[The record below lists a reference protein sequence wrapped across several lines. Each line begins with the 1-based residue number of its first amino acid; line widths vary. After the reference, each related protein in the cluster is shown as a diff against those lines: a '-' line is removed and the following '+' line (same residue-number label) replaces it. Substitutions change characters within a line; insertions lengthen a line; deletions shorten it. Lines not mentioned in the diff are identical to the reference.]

1 MSAVV
6 DASALLAW
14 LHDEPGAECVAAVL
28 DGALVSAVNWSEVV
42 QKLLQRGADIE
53 GMDADVVELGV
64 TIEPFTAAHADVGA
78 RLWAKTRKAGLSL
91 ADRACLALA
100 QDRALPVLTADQAW
114 MALGLD
120 TEIVLIR

>member
-6 DASALLAW
+6 DATALLAW
-14 LHDEPGAECVAAVL
+14 LHDEPGAERVAAVL
-28 DGALVSAVNWSEVV
+28 DGALMSAVNWSEVV
-42 QKLLQRGADIE
+42 QKLLQRGAYIE
-53 GMDADVVELGV
+53 GMDADAVELGV
-64 TIEPFTAAHADVGA
+64 TIEPFTAAHAAAGA

-91 ADRACLALA
+91 AERACLALA

>member
-1 MSAVV
+1 MSVV
-6 DASALLAW
+6 LDASALLAW
-14 LHDEPGAECVAAVL
+14 LHDEPGAERVAAVL

-53 GMDADVVELGV
+53 GMDADAVELGV
-64 TIEPFTAAHADVGA
+64 TIEPFTAAHANAGA
-78 RLWAKTRKAGLSL
+78 RLWARTRKAGLSL

-100 QDRALPVLTADQAW
+100 QDRALPVLTADQTWA
-114 MALGLD
+114 ALGLD

>member
-1 MSAVV
+1 MSAVL

-14 LHDEPGAECVAAVL
+14 LHDEPGAERVAEAL

-53 GMDADVVELGV
+53 GMDSDVIELGV
-64 TIEPFTAAHADVGA
+64 TIEPFTAAHADTGA
-78 RLWAKTRKAGLSL
+78 RLWANTRKAGLSL

-100 QDRALPVLTADQAW
+100 QDRALPVLTADQTW
-114 MALGLD
+114 VALGLD